1 MLDITPFIGYIKHK
15 LIRFTGF
22 RLSKNSGVWRFH

>member
-22 RLSKNSGVWRFH
+22 HYAISGVWRFH